1 MEEAHSVTA
10 RDAPEAR
17 GRILAAALR
26 EFGDHGYR
34 GARIEA
40 IARRAGVPRG
50 LIAYYFGTKEGLFE
64 ALAHER
70 AAAVQRIEQRV
81 RHGADDPLG
90 WTLSLFALGSASV
103 DWVHLLIWEALH
115 WEAPAPEPTAH
126 HDAGGLALESD
137 RRAFWEGR
145 IAEVRHYQAQ
155 GKLPAHLD
163 SQHLTFFLYVLGL
176 YPYLAPQIVYLIT
189 GRWPSDEQFQVEFD
203 GVVRRIAERFAGG
216 GAADA

>member
-1 MEEAHSVTA
+1 MEEAGPVPA
-10 RDAPEAR
+10 RSAPEAR
-17 GRILAAALR
+17 GRILAAALK
-26 EFGDHGYR
+26 EFGDHGFR

-40 IARRAGVPRG
+40 IARRARVRRG
-50 LIAYYFGTKEGLFE
+50 LIAYYFGTKEGLFR

-70 AAAVQRIEQRV
+70 AEAVERIEQRV
-81 RHGADDPLG
+81 RNSPDDPLA
-90 WTLSLFALGSASV
+90 WTLSLLALGKASV

-115 WEAPAPEPTAH
+115 WEAPAVESSQLPLETA
-126 HDAGGLALESD
+126 
-137 RRAFWEGR
+137 RRTFWEGR
-145 IAEVRHYQAQ
+145 IRDVRRYQAQ

-203 GVVRRIAERFAGG
+203 DVVRRVAERLAG
-216 GAADA
+216 GAAAG